1 MLQAITDQQIAS
13 AKLEAQERIDAAIA
27 EALEGKRLHSH
38 TAELLKAVR
47 TDLGQAEAKIVEL
60 TTRLNSALLNLVG
73 MEQQVLTLTDRRAE
87 QAIEIRRLHEE
98 SKNRQAAFEAFQAAT
113 ARNTNELREA
123 HESTFRHERAQNSKL
138 YNERLDL
145 ALRK

>member
-1 MLQAITDQQIAS
+1 
-13 AKLEAQERIDAAIA
+13 
-27 EALEGKRLHSH
+27 
-38 TAELLKAVR
+38 
-47 TDLGQAEAKIVEL
+47 
-60 TTRLNSALLNLVG
+60 

-145 ALRK
+145 ALRNVDLTRDNERLEQQLATSIRDLASARADLSEAPDRLRS